1 MRSLFNSLD
10 DLLRG
15 RLTTREELAAGRVQV
30 PVGTLVFLGMLL
42 GGAYGICMGLFSV
55 FRGAEDV
62 FWRVLATTLKVPL
75 LFVLTL
81 AVTYPSLYVVSAM
94 FDSKL
99 RHRETLR
106 LLLCA
111 MAVNLALLA
120 SFGPVTAFFTASTE
134 SYPFMMILNII
145 FFAVGGFAGLAFL
158 DRALKSVFDDPDNRR
173 FQAVDPRRAP
183 AGDYEDEECE
193 DEVDSPFQHRDIP
206 GRARAQKPPPSRRVF
221 RFWIL
226 IYGVVGAQ
234 MGWVLRPFVGA
245 PALPFE
251 WFRNERDSNFFS
263 ALGKT
268 LETLLGG

>member
-15 RLTTREELAAGRVQV
+15 RLTEREDLAEGRVNV

-42 GGAYGICMGLFSV
+42 GGAYGVCMGLFSV
-55 FRGAEDV
+55 FRGAEDSLL
-62 FWRVLATTLKVPL
+62 RILSTTLKVPL

-106 LLLCA
+106 LLLGA
-111 MAVNLALLA
+111 MTVNLALLA

-134 SYPFMMILNII
+134 SYPFMMFLNII
-145 FFAVGGFAGLAFL
+145 FFSVGGFAGLAFL
-158 DRALKSVFDDPDNRR
+158 ERALNSVFDDPGQRR
-173 FQAVDPRRAP
+173 FQAVDPRNAP
-183 AGDYEDEECE
+183 AGEYDDEE
-193 DEVDSPFQHRDIP
+193 DDSPYQ
-206 GRARAQKPPPSRRVF
+206 ARATHMRRAPKPPASRQVF

-268 LETLLGG
+268 LQTLIGG